1 MNFYSPL
8 MCNSSQLLDVLLFF
22 PKCNCREQIY
32 IELILQKMFVSK
44 TEKYSS
50 KFRGFGQQ
58 QTGAVNERMNPKEG
72 KK

>member
-1 MNFYSPL
+1 
-8 MCNSSQLLDVLLFF
+8 
-22 PKCNCREQIY
+22 
-32 IELILQKMFVSK
+32 MFVSK

-50 KFRGFGQQ
+50 KFRGLGQQ